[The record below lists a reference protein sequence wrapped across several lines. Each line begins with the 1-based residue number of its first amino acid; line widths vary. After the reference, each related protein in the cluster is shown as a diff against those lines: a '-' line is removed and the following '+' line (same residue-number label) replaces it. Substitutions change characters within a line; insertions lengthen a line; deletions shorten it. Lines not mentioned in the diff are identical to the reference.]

1 MSEDEELIIVYS
13 GSQISAG
20 FLKGLLEDA
29 GITVFLWDE
38 HISAINPLSAIDPLS
53 VIDPL
58 PFSFNNLVYP
68 VRVVIAKRD
77 LYKAEPIIEEFLKI
91 KPIK

>member
-1 MSEDEELIIVYS
+1 MSEDNELIVVYS

-38 HISAINPLSAIDPLS
+38 HISAIDPLS
-53 VIDPL
+53 VIDPM
-58 PFSFNNLVYP
+58 PFSFNNWVYP

-77 LYKAEPIIEEFLKI
+77 LNKAEPIIEEFLEI
-91 KPIK
+91 KPIE

>member
-53 VIDPL
+53 VVDPL

-77 LYKAEPIIEEFLKI
+77 LNKAEPIIEEFLKI

>member
-1 MSEDEELIIVYS
+1 MSEDEELIIVYL

-38 HISAINPLSAIDPLS
+38 HISAINPLSAIDPL
-53 VIDPL
+53 

-77 LYKAEPIIEEFLKI
+77 LNKAEPIIEEFLKI